1 MKQPRIA
8 ILKPMKC
15 IPVLLIAV
23 ILLATAGCKPKPKVI
38 PSLQR
43 KEAANLVSEAQFAVT
58 MRDHARAEPLFEK
71 AAKLCP
77 DNGEYWFSLG
87 VTRKRLGNTS
97 GAKAAYEKA
106 RAAYHDAYEID
117 QNQSD
122 ALLQELYVLALL
134 GKVDE
139 AHAVLEK
146 AQKKNPS
153 NVHLRSFAESK
164 QLDRVIA
171 EPGFKEMAL

>member
-1 MKQPRIA
+1 
-8 ILKPMKC
+8 MKC

-23 ILLATAGCKPKPKVI
+23 ILLVTAGCKPKPKVI

-43 KEAANLVSEAQFAVT
+43 KEAANLVGEAQFAVT

-87 VTRKRLGNTS
+87 VTRKRLGNPS

-106 RAAYHDAYEID
+106 RSAYHDAYEID
-117 QNQSD
+117 RNQSD

-146 AQKKNPS
+146 AQKKDPA
-153 NVHLRSFAESK
+153 NVRLRSFAESK